1 MCQRLQRFHVAVII
15 CTLFFVTV
23 TTGKASTNQSD
34 SIAAYKTL
42 SLPPGKSKV
51 DALLKAI
58 TDYRKAINVEPLLK
72 EAGKLIGTYSYHEAR
87 AQWFDLYGVFKRD
100 RSAYPDALELH
111 KKALQ
116 LAKESNNIK
125 IEISALNNLG
135 VVYRRL
141 DESSLA
147 LKYHLDALKLA
158 EKTKDDY
165 SASIALNSIGN
176 IHIILGHNQEAIT
189 YFRQC
194 LPIAK
199 RAKNTLGIA
208 MNLNNIGEA
217 YENLNMLDSAKHY
230 YSESLHYNQHINVKK
245 GTAIGYNS
253 LGNVYKKEGKTE
265 EAIKLYRKALEINL
279 AQGDKIYV
287 ADNYIN
293 IGEACLAARSFPE
306 AKAALTKGLKIALDI
321 RSKTE
326 ARNASM
332 SLMQLHENLRQ
343 YKEAF
348 YFSKLY
354 KQYADSIMNEK
365 NSRNVAQMEAIYEKD
380 KEQQKIVFLEKSQ
393 RDNRLL
399 TIAAFVLLTLVLIV
413 GSLSFIRHRL
423 LLRNRQ
429 LQRELEVR
437 YQIAADLHDDLGS
450 TLSSISILSSV
461 LTQHCNNQNPSSEI
475 IHKIFDNA
483 QNALKAIDD
492 IIWSVNPKNNKFANL
507 FVRIKEY
514 AIPLFES
521 KKIDS
526 EISIPETAN
535 ELPLSL
541 EVGRN
546 SYLIIKE
553 AINNLAK
560 HSQCSRAKIIVTEKH
575 PYIDVEITDNGI
587 GFDWQKESSRNG
599 IKNMEERAKQINAQF
614 SIKSNHQEGTS
625 IRLRLKPY

>member
-15 CTLFFVTV
+15 CTLFFVSV
-23 TTGKASTNQSD
+23 NTGKAAANQSD

-42 SLPPGKSKV
+42 SLSPGKSKV

-72 EAGKLIGTYSYHEAR
+72 EAGKLINTYSYHEAK
-87 AQWFDLYGVFKRD
+87 AHWFDLYGVFKRD
-100 RSAYPDALELH
+100 RSAYPDAIEYH
-111 KKALQ
+111 KKSLQ
-116 LAKESNNIK
+116 LAQETKNVK

-176 IHIILGHNQEAIT
+176 IHIILGHNQEAIA
-189 YFRQC
+189 YFSQC

-199 RAKNTLGIA
+199 RAKNNLGIA

-230 YSESLHYNQHINVKK
+230 YSESLHYNQHINSAK

-293 IGEACLAARSFPE
+293 IGEACLAAKRFPE
-306 AKAALTKGLKIALDI
+306 AEAALTKGLKIALDI

-380 KEQQKIVFLEKSQ
+380 KEQQKIVFLEKAQ
-393 RDNRLL
+393 KDNRLL
-399 TIAAFVLLTLVLIV
+399 TIAVIILLALSLIV
-413 GSLSFIRHRL
+413 GSLSLIRHRL
-423 LLRNRQ
+423 RLRNKQ

-475 IHKIFDNA
+475 IRKIFENA

-560 HSQCSRAKIIVTEKH
+560 HSQCTRAKIIVTEKH

-614 SIKSNHQEGTS
+614 SITSNQQEGTS

>member
-1 MCQRLQRFHVAVII
+1 MNRHLRNIPAALVALFLLTILSSPASAAVSQNDSLAAYRVFRLQ
-15 CTLFFVTV
+15 
-23 TTGKASTNQSD
+23 
-34 SIAAYKTL
+34 
-42 SLPPGKSKV
+42 PGKSKV
-51 DALLKAI
+51 DSLLKAI
-58 TDYRKAINVEPLLK
+58 TTYRKTINVEPLLK
-72 EAGKLIGTYSYHEAR
+72 EAGKLINNYSYHEAK

-111 KKALQ
+111 KKALK
-116 LAKESNNIK
+116 LAQEWNNTK
-125 IEISALNNLG
+125 VEISALNNLG

-141 DESSLA
+141 DESALA
-147 LKYHLDALKLA
+147 LKYHLEALKLS

-176 IHIILGHNQEAIT
+176 IHVLLGHNQEAIT

-199 RAKNTLGIA
+199 RAKNDLGIA

-230 YSESLHYNQHINVKK
+230 YTESLHYNQHINVKK

-253 LGNVYKKEGKTE
+253 LGNVYKKEGRIS
-265 EAIKLYRKALEINL
+265 EAIVLYRQALAINIAL
-279 AQGDKIYV
+279 GDKIYV
-287 ADNYIN
+287 AGNYIN
-293 IGEACLAARSFPE
+293 IGNAHVVEKQYAEAEKMLQ
-306 AKAALTKGLKIALDI
+306 KGLQIALSI
-321 RSKTE
+321 QSKAE
-326 ARNASM
+326 VRNAAFG
-332 SLMQLHENLRQ
+332 LMQLNENRQ
-343 YKEAF
+343 KYKEAF

-354 KQYADSIMNEK
+354 KLYADSIVNEK

-380 KEQQKIVFLEKSQ
+380 KEQQKIVFLEKAQ
-393 RDNRLL
+393 KDNRLL
-399 TIAAFVLLTLVLIV
+399 TIAVVILLALSLIV
-413 GSLSFIRHRL
+413 GSLSLIRHRL
-423 LLRNRQ
+423 RLRNKQ

-475 IHKIFDNA
+475 IQKIFENA

-535 ELPLSL
+535 DLPLSL

-560 HSQCSRAKIIVTEKH
+560 HSQCTRAKIIVTEKH
-575 PYIDVEITDNGI
+575 PYIDVEIMDNGI

-614 SIKSNHQEGTS
+614 SIISNQQEGTS
-625 IRLRLKPY
+625 IHLRLKPY